1 MTNNLPRHSP
11 YVGLVPFTES
21 DKDFFCGRTS
31 EIEIISANLRA
42 APLTLV
48 YGPSGVGKSS
58 LLQAGVLSA
67 LTEQSR
73 QNMRVKGTPEFATAI
88 FKDWSDNI
96 LNGLN
101 SSIHA
106 AILKAQKIRA
116 LEPVPAP
123 SLAEMLHN
131 TFERFGLKLLI
142 ILDQFEEYFQY
153 LEKGGGDHDFA
164 RQFTEVCKQCDLP
177 VHFLISMRD
186 DTLHKLDYFKGKV
199 PNLFDNRLMLK
210 KLDIKAARDAV
221 TGPLSAYNKLL
232 PEGQEPFKIEP
243 ALVEEVLKQIQ
254 NVKGTES
261 EFLSENPEDSSVETT
276 YLQLV
281 MTRIWNEEMRNN
293 SKELRLST
301 FTNLGGAKKI
311 VNTHLDSVMESFS
324 TRERNIAADCFK
336 YLANPMGLKMAYP
349 VSMLAEYTK
358 WPEAEITPVLETLVQ
373 LGEKQNGRK
382 RKSKEAKP
390 EAGLMDETRVLRP
403 VEFRVGQ
410 KRHPGYE
417 VAHDALIEPMSEW
430 RSQWRAHSINLIW
443 KRRVQYVIGA
453 VILVGLLASF
463 FVYRYQIDLN
473 LEVNKKK
480 DNELQN
486 ANIQAKEEKEKALD
500 DVIENEQENTQALIK
515 VLVDLRSGNKNEKA
529 DAAKRLHE
537 LLVQEKIPESMHP
550 IIISLVQEIDAAEA
564 ETLKKVIAQKDDPNS
579 VKNLTAPIYL
589 HIQDERQ
596 RHKAEDLK
604 KTLETIKFVDGVK
617 LAVPDIENVGSRKLA
632 STILKYFDEDE
643 KDRSEVIVEFL
654 QVYGIKNI
662 TVKYVDGY
670 DDSPEA
676 KLRHFELWFAADA
689 FASK

>member
-221 TGPLSAYNKLL
+221 TGPLSAYNKLINCCL
-232 PEGQEPFKIEP
+232 RG
-243 ALVEEVLKQIQ
+243 
-254 NVKGTES
+254 
-261 EFLSENPEDSSVETT
+261 
-276 YLQLV
+276 
-281 MTRIWNEEMRNN
+281 RNH
-293 SKELRLST
+293 SRLSPRWS
-301 FTNLGGAKKI
+301 KKCS
-311 VNTHLDSVMESFS
+311 N
-324 TRERNIAADCFK
+324 R
-336 YLANPMGLKMAYP
+336 
-349 VSMLAEYTK
+349 
-358 WPEAEITPVLETLVQ
+358 
-373 LGEKQNGRK
+373 
-382 RKSKEAKP
+382 
-390 EAGLMDETRVLRP
+390 
-403 VEFRVGQ
+403 FR
-410 KRHPGYE
+410 
-417 VAHDALIEPMSEW
+417 M
-430 RSQWRAHSINLIW
+430 
-443 KRRVQYVIGA
+443 
-453 VILVGLLASF
+453 
-463 FVYRYQIDLN
+463 
-473 LEVNKKK
+473 
-480 DNELQN
+480 
-486 ANIQAKEEKEKALD
+486 
-500 DVIENEQENTQALIK
+500 
-515 VLVDLRSGNKNEKA
+515 
-529 DAAKRLHE
+529 
-537 LLVQEKIPESMHP
+537 
-550 IIISLVQEIDAAEA
+550 
-564 ETLKKVIAQKDDPNS
+564 
-579 VKNLTAPIYL
+579 
-589 HIQDERQ
+589 
-596 RHKAEDLK
+596 
-604 KTLETIKFVDGVK
+604 
-617 LAVPDIENVGSRKLA
+617 
-632 STILKYFDEDE
+632 
-643 KDRSEVIVEFL
+643 
-654 QVYGIKNI
+654 
-662 TVKYVDGY
+662 
-670 DDSPEA
+670 
-676 KLRHFELWFAADA
+676 
-689 FASK
+689 